1 MIFLYI
7 LNYQILINTI
17 LNSYILIIH
26 IFFRE
31 GRFLMIK
38 NPAALEHPN
47 PARRVQRRV
56 AIGESQV
63 FTDEKVHSPTQK
75 PEIKKGLYF

>member
-1 MIFLYI
+1 
-7 LNYQILINTI
+7 
-17 LNSYILIIH
+17 
-26 IFFRE
+26 
-31 GRFLMIK
+31 MIK

-47 PARRVQRRV
+47 PARRVQRRA
-56 AIGESQV
+56 AIGESPV